1 MSYFPLITLKEED
14 REIKS
19 IFFQRNKIEVAN
31 SLAHNNIQWQD
42 QVPLNAVKEQSLQQA
57 TTCPAKTLI
66 IYMKE
71 KMDLVEMDLGEIQ
84 CDLREAEQF

>member
-19 IFFQRNKIEVAN
+19 IFFQRNKREVAN

-42 QVPLNAVKEQSLQQA
+42 QVPLNAVKEQSL
-57 TTCPAKTLI
+57 
-66 IYMKE
+66 
-71 KMDLVEMDLGEIQ
+71 
-84 CDLREAEQF
+84 